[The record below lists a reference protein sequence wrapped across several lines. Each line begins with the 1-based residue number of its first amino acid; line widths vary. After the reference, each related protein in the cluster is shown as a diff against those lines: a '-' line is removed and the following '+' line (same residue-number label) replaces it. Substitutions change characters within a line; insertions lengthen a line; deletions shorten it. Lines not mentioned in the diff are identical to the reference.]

1 MGKIFMSMKGLIIIV
16 ALIISGDCLVV
27 QTPPDIAGVVFP
39 HWQYVSQYFAYPVTA
54 PFWNKNYSLSIIGD
68 GCSSPP
74 QGTSLS
80 GQIGVFLVAT
90 RDLRC
95 FVTDS
100 VANWS
105 PTNPTAFLWAD
116 YQGISMWGGWNP
128 YRIPPN
134 DIPIFVTS
142 FSDQR
147 TAIINDYFTNSAVLF
162 SAFENITVLLD
173 SPSPVPYMQ
182 KALYPG
188 TDQFVRWFGV
198 TLALIAMNLSIWKL
212 SAFVQYE
219 GGVKTSI
226 PQMVLFFSFLSGLF
240 LLLYF
245 MVWGGSLNPEA
256 ISPYDA
262 WEGVYW
268 CPAGFYYTALI
279 ILGFY
284 LGEISRL
291 TSSQGVPGL
300 SLMKIPAIV
309 FIVVTWC
316 ILISEMVTTAA
327 DGTGLDSVNNTM
339 LFSFFFAWIGVILP
353 FAVSA
358 VLAWGVISLLRSL
371 GSAQGSKLRFFRI
384 IAIVLFAIACMWTF
398 LLVNALMFYIPGDFL
413 DRMGSLQW
421 NLLLWD
427 YYWLRDLMYLLGV
440 ALPLICVILNFQIS
454 VQKEIELSKSGT
466 SSTSSASSS
475 SSSSSSSS
483 QNDPVIE
490 L

>member
-1 MGKIFMSMKGLIIIV
+1 MGGIVLSCRLLQTLQASYFLIGSMFHSTLLIPSPRLSGTKTTHYQSLEMDARALHKGLPFRGKLEFFLWLRGIFAVLSRIRWQIG
-16 ALIISGDCLVV
+16 APLIRPLFCGLTIK
-27 QTPPDIAGVVFP
+27 
-39 HWQYVSQYFAYPVTA
+39 AYP
-54 PFWNKNYSLSIIGD
+54 
-68 GCSSPP
+68 C
-74 QGTSLS
+74 
-80 GQIGVFLVAT
+80 GVA
-90 RDLRC
+90 
-95 FVTDS
+95 
-100 VANWS
+100 
-105 PTNPTAFLWAD
+105 
-116 YQGISMWGGWNP
+116 G
-128 YRIPPN
+128 
-134 DIPIFVTS
+134 IPIAYLLTTFLFLSLLSPISVLPLLTTTS
-142 FSDQR
+142 RIQLFCFQLLR
-147 TAIINDYFTNSAVLF
+147 T
-162 SAFENITVLLD
+162 LLC
-173 SPSPVPYMQ
+173 SWILRLPCHTCRRLCIPE
-182 KALYPG
+182 L
-188 TDQFVRWFGV
+188 
-198 TLALIAMNLSIWKL
+198 
-212 SAFVQYE
+212 
-219 GGVKTSI
+219 TSMS
-226 PQMVLFFSFLSGLF
+226 QMVLFFSFLSGLF

-245 MVWGGSLNPEA
+245 MVLGGSLNPEA